1 MKEEKHPSKVEAA
14 IERLNQD
21 PYPLAAI
28 TAIPYIGGSITQV
41 ITGIGRE
48 IAQER
53 NRRLFQQLSGHLEA
67 LGERA
72 IKKDYFETPEGFD
85 LLVKALDESRR
96 TRSKEKCHLIARVL
110 RGAVVNR
117 DQTNYSPEEYL
128 YLVSGLTPQELTVA
142 RLMYE
147 GRPEI
152 REEQWDTWQVETCA
166 TVGIDRSDLQLALD
180 RLSSTELLRRVTSGN
195 NGGGFW
201 IVSQEYGAGDYYTVT
216 PAFDRLM
223 KFLRLET

>member
-21 PYPLAAI
+21 PYLLAAI
-28 TAIPYIGGSITQV
+28 TAIPYVGGSITQV
-41 ITGIGRE
+41 ITGIGQE

-67 LGERA
+67 LDERA
-72 IKKDYFETPEGFD
+72 IKKDYFDTPKGFD

-96 TRSKEKCHLIARVL
+96 TRSEEKRDFIARVL

-117 DQTNYSPEEYL
+117 EQTNYSPEEYL
-128 YLVSGLTPQELTVA
+128 YLISDLTPQELTVA
-142 RLMYE
+142 RLMHK

-152 REEQWDTWQVETCA
+152 REAPWDAWQVETCT

-180 RLSSTELLRRVTSGN
+180 RLGSTGLVRRVTSGN
-195 NGGGFW
+195 DGGGFW